1 MPGGCTVLTGMPH
14 STDEPDNRSQS
25 LTIEVGAEPRTTIC
39 ERCGRAAVQTTG
51 FVYRAGNAFA
61 IYHATLHRHDN
72 VHRIDL
78 AIGIGTWQ
86 ADDAV
91 ADVSAFL
98 AVWPEDDEIRFGFV
112 DPAQSVWS
120 GAGLLRNQLTA
131 EQARVSTS
139 RDDLLRVAE
148 GVVKDDPAVARHLD

>member
-1 MPGGCTVLTGMPH
+1 MSNDADYPN
-14 STDEPDNRSQS
+14 DRSQL
-25 LTIEVGAEPRTTIC
+25 LTIGVGGEPRTTSC

-51 FVYRAGNAFA
+51 FVYRSGDAFA
-61 IYHATLHRHDN
+61 IYHATLHDHDN

-91 ADVSAFL
+91 ADLSAFL
-98 AVWPEDDEIRFGFV
+98 AVWPDDDEIRFGFV

-120 GAGLLRNQLTA
+120 GAGLLQNQHTA

-148 GVVKDDPAVARHLD
+148 GVVKGDPAVARHLD